1 MLKITTQ
8 DSVIYQQQRI
18 GKNGQEFNIW

>member
-1 MLKITTQ
+1 MKITTQ